1 MAMSIKAARIN
12 AGYNQTEAAELLGV
26 SRTTVSYW
34 ETGTFRPNKKNLEK
48 VVEVYKLESTQD
60 IFLP

>member
-26 SRTTVSYW
+26 SRTTVSNW
-34 ETGTFRPNKKNLEK
+34 ETGTFRPSKKNLEK
-48 VVEVYKLESTQD
+48 MVEVYKLESTRD